1 MILKGQNFRVL
12 IKEAGP
18 VPLHCIA
25 MATGCTITLT
35 GNTEDA
41 SHKDI
46 TGMASAPA
54 IVSKAW
60 SVQVDSLDVTN
71 AGLFLAAIHA
81 GTPITVMWDE
91 TSTSDNQT
99 VAGATFA
106 RTGQAYISDVT
117 LNFNNRE
124 NSAKSVQF
132 TGTGELAKITTTP
145 TTSVMPVQGL
155 TKGQFVRLFLSS
167 DNTAAPAAVIAAA
180 MQLSFHVSVT
190 LEDATTKDTTGD
202 WVIQEP
208 TAISY
213 DISTTALV
221 RSDETITSSTTGQNL
236 SSIEEIFEAGEPVKW
251 AIANVSGANQRTKG
265 TTIVSGSAIITQLT
279 LNGPNRQNADYTA
292 QFTGYGD
299 YSTAA

>member
-12 IKEAGP
+12 MKEADP
-18 VPLHCIA
+18 VPTHCIA
-25 MATGCTITLT
+25 MATGCTVTLT

-46 TGMASAPA
+46 TGMASAPT

-60 SVQVDSLDVTN
+60 TVQVDSLDVTN
-71 AGLFLAAIHA
+71 AALFLAAIHA
-81 GTPITVMWDE
+81 GTPITLMWDE
-91 TSTSDNQT
+91 TSTTDNQT
-99 VAGATFA
+99 IAGAAFA
-106 RTGQAYISDVT
+106 RTGEAFISDVT

-132 TGTGELAKITTTP
+132 VGTGELKKITTTP
-145 TTSVMPVQGL
+145 SPQVLPIQGL

-167 DNTAAPAAVIAAA
+167 DNTAAPNAVIAAA
-180 MQLSFHVSVT
+180 MQLSFHLSVT

-236 SSIEEIFEAGEPVKW
+236 ASIEEIFEAGTPVKW

>member
-12 IKEAGP
+12 IKEANP
-18 VPLHCIA
+18 VPMHCVA
-25 MATGCTITLT
+25 MATGCTVTLT

-46 TGMASAPA
+46 TGMASAPT
-54 IVSKAW
+54 IVSKGW

-71 AGLFLAAIHA
+71 AALFLGAIHA
-81 GTPITVMWDE
+81 GNPLTLMWDE
-91 TSTSDNQT
+91 TSTTDNQT
-99 VAGATFA
+99 IAGATLA

-145 TTSVMPVQGL
+145 TTQVVPVPGL

-167 DNTAAPAAVIAAA
+167 DNTATPEAVIAAA

-213 DISTTALV
+213 DFSTTALV
-221 RSDETITSSTTGQNL
+221 SSGETITSSTTGQDL
-236 SSIEEIFEAGEPVKW
+236 SSIEEIFEAGTPVKW

>member
-1 MILKGQNFRVL
+1 M
-12 IKEAGP
+12 KEAGP

-35 GNTEDA
+35 GNAEDA

-46 TGMASAPA
+46 TGMASAQA

-71 AGLFLAAIHA
+71 ANLFLAAIHT
-81 GTPITVMWDE
+81 GNPITVMWDE
-91 TSTSDNQT
+91 TSTTDNQT
-99 VAGATFA
+99 VSGATFA
-106 RTGQAYISDVT
+106 RTGQAYISDVA

-132 TGTGELAKITTTP
+132 TGTGALEKISTTP
-145 TTSVMPVQGL
+145 TVSVMPIEGL

-167 DNTAAPAAVIAAA
+167 DNTTTPAAVIAAA

-221 RSDETITSSTTGQNL
+221 RSDETITSSTTGQDL
-236 SSIEEIFEAGEPVKW
+236 SSIEDIFEAGTPVKW

>member
-1 MILKGQNFRVL
+1 M
-12 IKEAGP
+12 KEAGP
-18 VPLHCIA
+18 VPTHCIA
-25 MATGCTITLT
+25 MATGCTVTLT

-46 TGMASAPA
+46 TGMASAPT

-60 SVQVDSLDVTN
+60 TVQVDSLDVTN
-71 AGLFLAAIHA
+71 AALFLAAIA
-81 GTPITVMWDE
+81 GTPITLMWDE
-91 TSTSDNQT
+91 TSTTDNQT
-99 VAGATFA
+99 IAGEAFA
-106 RTGQAYISDVT
+106 RTGQAYINDVT

-132 TGTGELAKITTTP
+132 TGTGELTKITTTP
-145 TTSVMPVQGL
+145 TTQVMPVQGL

-167 DNTAAPAAVIAAA
+167 DNTATPNAVIAAA

-236 SSIEEIFEAGEPVKW
+236 SSIEEIFEAGTPVKW

-265 TTIVSGSAIITQLT
+265 STIVSGSVIITQLT

>member
-1 MILKGQNFRVL
+1 M
-12 IKEAGP
+12 KEAGP

-46 TGMASAPA
+46 TGMASAQA

-71 AGLFLAAIHA
+71 ANLFLAAIHT
-81 GTPITVMWDE
+81 GNPITVMWDE
-91 TSTSDNQT
+91 TSTTDNQT
-99 VAGATFA
+99 VSGATFA

-132 TGTGELAKITTTP
+132 TGTGALEKISTTP
-145 TTSVMPVQGL
+145 TVSVMPIEGL

-167 DNTAAPAAVIAAA
+167 DNTTTPAAVIAAA

-221 RSDETITSSTTGQNL
+221 RSDETITSSTTGQDL
-236 SSIEEIFEAGEPVKW
+236 SSIEDIFEAGTPVKW